1 MVARFRLLILSTLL
15 CLVAC
20 PAPRPQ
26 NAVQATLLQ
35 LPWGKPYAV
44 QVEGDRAYVAHG
56 QAGLVTVDLAQAR
69 VLSRFVTGFPGPGS
83 LGREWVHEWA
93 GEATAVSVAGKF
105 AYLLLQRK
113 GYDVQR
119 THLLRLD
126 LSQVQEPRESARF
139 LLQGTAT
146 AVLAQSPTRVWVL
159 RQLGGTYPPNSQG
172 VVTLLDFEDPQ
183 RVRQLG
189 SLAAPEK
196 GFQGQTLRW
205 ESGRLLLSDSQGRTF
220 ASDWSQ
226 MDQPRWLGLQDPPPA
241 AKAAAYQVDLDSQGL
256 VVKGPGQKTRT
267 VATAG
272 GPFRFR
278 HQQGENLVCGQ
289 GLQVY
294 QGLQLKHTW
303 LAGERVHDALRTS
316 PQNYLAATS
325 SGLWQL
331 TPEGAPERKGG
342 ACRRLASGGG
352 LVVGADSES
361 LFVLGGASLKLPGIE
376 AIAINPQGTVA
387 AVAQGRRGIKLVDL
401 KQLRVLASYFD
412 EACGRMSVLDIVMRD
427 NTLYAADADNGLHI
441 LEISQP
447 DKLKRLRFVP
457 CPNALSLT
465 WHASKIVVANGMFPT
480 TAVQDRPPWKAQ
492 SHPTGANFQMS
503 VDAQGQLL
511 GLGQGQLAP
520 LALGPGQELANW
532 QLEKTVP
539 VPMGI
544 PRRIC
549 LAGDGRKAWIAN
561 DEGWNLVEIDLQDLS
576 SPKAGPIRATG
587 GFARA
592 VAWSNKALAA
602 TNHRTLQVFEGFAR
616 TPSWVLLL
624 PKPGNLMWV
633 GQQLWVECA
642 SEHLQGWDL
651 TSAPK
656 GLGRLPIS
664 RGLCTW
670 NDDGRDYLAG
680 ATNTSVKVFQGTQL
694 QGEIPLDHVVATASA
709 GEKLYLATPGQI
721 RRASA
726 RPPFALDSVPLDT
739 EGSILAMAADSNW
752 IVTAGSQLTVVDAR
766 QFKVSASL
774 KARPSAGTYG
784 GGPRFVDVKLLSK
797 GGKTY
802 AAALDAY
809 FGLRLYALPELQ
821 EVGNFACN
829 GGDYTGIACDQGQV
843 YVGNN
848 WGGLYR
854 VDSAAASRV
863 PFAEP
868 NPGCTGPLA
877 QAGRIYLQGNV
888 DRTLHIL
895 DSSTGKRLGKLPLLE
910 GSRMGDT
917 RRFGATFPALQGN
930 LLYLPGFARVVDVSD
945 PSKPQVVGEC
955 QEAGFQ
961 NDGVCLAPLHGRLYA
976 VLNGAEALKVVDV
989 TTPHKPTLVGSLAG
1003 DFLGGYY
1010 FGRGMQ
1016 VQGNL
1021 VYVCNRAQ
1029 LNVVDLSQPRSPRL
1043 LSSVEL
1049 TGNPCDLVVADGLAY
1064 VASYYGG
1071 LNVVDVGQPEH
1082 PRRLAHFQQG
1092 NYRDSDAWD
1101 NQTAYQ
1107 SLGYDGKRLYVTD
1120 YYSGLQ
1126 IWSR

>member
-1 MVARFRLLILSTLL
+1 MPTSFRLLILSALL

-20 PAPRPQ
+20 PAPRSE
-26 NAVQATLLQ
+26 NARVSSLQ
-35 LPWGKPYAV
+35 LPWGRPYAL
-44 QVEGDRAYVAHG
+44 QIEGDRAYVAHG
-56 QAGLVTVDLAQAR
+56 QAGLVTVDLAQGR

-93 GEATAVSVAGKF
+93 GEATAVSVVGKF

-126 LSQVQEPRESARF
+126 LTQVQEPRESGRF

-146 AVLAQSPTRVWVL
+146 GVLAQSPTRVWVL
-159 RQLGGTYPPNSQG
+159 RQLGGSYPPNSQQ
-172 VVTLLDFEDPQ
+172 VVTLLDFQDPQ
-183 RVRQLG
+183 RVRQVG
-189 SLAAPEK
+189 FLAAPEK
-196 GFQGQTLRW
+196 GFQGQSLRW
-205 ESGRLLLSDSQGRTF
+205 ESGRLWVSDSQGRTY

-226 MDQPRWLGLQDPPPA
+226 MDQPGWLGVQDPPPP
-241 AKAAAYQVDLDSQGL
+241 AKASAYQVDFDAQGL
-256 VVKGPGQKTRT
+256 VVRGPGQKTRT
-267 VATAG
+267 VVTAG

-278 HQQGENLVCGQ
+278 HQRGENLVCGQ

-294 QGLQLKHTW
+294 QDFQLKHSW
-303 LAGERVHDALRTS
+303 LEEEKVHDALRVS

-331 TPEGAPERKGG
+331 TPDGSPERRGG
-342 ACRRLASGGG
+342 ACRRLASGGA
-352 LVVGADSES
+352 LVVGADSENF
-361 LFVLGGASLKLPGIE
+361 FVLGGGSLKLPGIE
-376 AIAINPQGTVA
+376 AIDVNSQGTLA
-387 AVAQGRRGIKLVDL
+387 AVALGRRGVKLIDL

-412 EACGRMSVLDIVMRD
+412 EARGRMSVLDVVMRD
-427 NTLYAADADNGLHI
+427 NTLYAADADNGLHV
-441 LEISQP
+441 LEISPPGQ
-447 DKLKRLRFVP
+447 LKRVHFAP

-465 WHASKIVVANGMFPT
+465 WHASKMVVANGVFPT
-480 TAVQDRPPWKAQ
+480 ITVQDRPPWKAQ
-492 SHPTGANFQMS
+492 VHDLGANFQVS
-503 VDAQGQLL
+503 VDAKGRLL
-511 GLGQGQLAP
+511 GLGQGKLAP
-520 LALGPGQELANW
+520 LSLGEGRDLLNW
-532 QLEKTVP
+532 HLDKTVP

-544 PRRIC
+544 PRRIS
-549 LAGDGRKAWIAN
+549 LSGDGRKAWIAN
-561 DEGWNLVEIDLQDLS
+561 DEGWNLVEIDLQNLN
-576 SPKAGPIRATG
+576 SPKSGPIRATG

-592 VAWSNKALAA
+592 VAWSGQALAA
-602 TNHRTLQVFEGFAR
+602 TNHRSLQVFEGFAR

-642 SEHLQGWDL
+642 SELQGWDL
-651 TSAPK
+651 TRLSTPK
-656 GLGRLPIS
+656 GLGKLAAS

-670 NDDGRDYLAG
+670 NSDGNDHLAG
-680 ATNTSVKVFQGTQL
+680 ATNTSVKVFQSSQL
-694 QGEIPLDHVVATASA
+694 QGEIPLGQVVAAA
-709 GEKLYLATPGQI
+709 AAEGQLYLATPSQV

-726 RPPFALDSVPLDT
+726 RPPFTLGDAVDVEGNVLAL
-739 EGSILAMAADSNW
+739 AANSEW
-752 IVTAGSQLTVVDAR
+752 IVTAGSHLTVFDRKQFQVRGSR
-766 QFKVSASL
+766 Q
-774 KARPSAGTYG
+774 ARPSAGTYG
-784 GGPRFVDVKLLSK
+784 GGPRFVDVKLLQR
-797 GGKTY
+797 GGKSY

-821 EVGNFACN
+821 EVGTFACN
-829 GGDYTGIACDQGQV
+829 GGDYTGVTCDGAQV

-854 VDSAAASRV
+854 VDRGGASRLA
-863 PFAEP
+863 FAEP

-877 QAGRIYLQGNV
+877 QSGRIYLQGNV
-888 DRTLHIL
+888 DRTLHIV
-895 DSSTGKRLGKLPLLE
+895 DSSTGKRLGKLPLPE
-910 GSRMGDT
+910 GGRMGDT
-917 RRFGATFPALQGN
+917 RRFGATFPSLQGN
-930 LLYLPGFARVVDVSD
+930 FLYLPGFARVVDVSNAAA
-945 PSKPQVVGEC
+945 PKVVGEC
-955 QEAGFQ
+955 REAGFQ
-961 NDGVCLAPLHGRLYA
+961 NDGVCLVPLQGRLHA
-976 VLNGAEALKVVDV
+976 VLSGAEALKVVDV
-989 TTPHKPTLVGSLAG
+989 STPEKPTLVGSLAG

-1043 LSSVEL
+1043 LSSLEL

-1071 LNVVDVGQPEH
+1071 LHVVDLRQPEH

-1092 NYRDSDAWD
+1092 DYRDSDAWD

-1107 SLGYDGKRLYVTD
+1107 SLGFDGKRLYVSD

-1126 IWSR
+1126 VWSR